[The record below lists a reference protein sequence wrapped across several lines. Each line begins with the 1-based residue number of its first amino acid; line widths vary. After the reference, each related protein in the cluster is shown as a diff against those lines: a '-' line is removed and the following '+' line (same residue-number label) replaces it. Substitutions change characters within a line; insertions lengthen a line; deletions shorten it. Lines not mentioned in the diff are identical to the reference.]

1 MTEYEYEYRFTEYEY
16 EEIRTC
22 NTIIR
27 NDPTASRS
35 PRRDFEYPRA

>member
-35 PRRDFEYPRA
+35 ARRDFEYPRA